1 MKKII
6 ALVLS
11 IVLVCCFSVTAFA
24 ADSPVAG
31 SKETVIIRKAVATG
45 EDGADM
51 KADVEYAVKDG
62 AVITVKAD
70 ETKYGKFDS
79 WSIYKD
85 TAAEGTAA
93 PAKSGIMTLS
103 VLNLATATAP
113 AAVEGTD
120 YEIISGSLTS
130 KELTVKINSDVIIC
144 GNYDGV
150 ITDPNV
156 DGNKDDSSSSPTT
169 GDMTAFYAIAV
180 ILSLA
185 VFAFSVKKVYSK

>member
-24 ADSPVAG
+24 ASSPVAG
-31 SKETVIIRKAVATG
+31 EKYSVMIRKAVGNDPISKPDIEYT
-45 EDGADM
+45 
-51 KADVEYAVKDG
+51 VEKDTL
-62 AVITVKAD
+62 ITVKAD
-70 ETKYGKFDS
+70 EAKYGKFDS

-120 YEIISGSLTS
+120 YEIVSGSLTA
-130 KELTVKINSDVIIC
+130 KELTVKVNNDVIIC
-144 GNYDGV
+144 GNYGGK
-150 ITDPNV
+150 ITDPAVNSNS
-156 DGNKDDSSSSPTT
+156 DNSANAPQT
-169 GDMTAFYAIAV
+169 GDMTAVYMAV
-180 ILSLA
+180 IVLA
-185 VFAFSVKKVYSK
+185 VVAFGFGVKKVYSK